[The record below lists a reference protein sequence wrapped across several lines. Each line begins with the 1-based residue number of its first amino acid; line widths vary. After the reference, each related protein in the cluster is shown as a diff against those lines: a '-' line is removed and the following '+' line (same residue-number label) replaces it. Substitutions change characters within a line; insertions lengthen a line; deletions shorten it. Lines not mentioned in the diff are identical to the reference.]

1 MSLNTLFVLII
12 AGGWFSG
19 RLARMLKLPDI
30 LGMTL
35 WGITLSYFFK
45 NSFPVSIWEFSPF
58 LRSIA
63 LITILLRAGL
73 GIDKDMLNKVGL
85 SSIRMAFIPCILEGT
100 AVIIICRYLLLFS
113 WIEAGMM
120 GFILAAVSP
129 AVVVPSMLSL
139 REKGYGKKNETPT
152 LILAGASLDDIAAIT
167 VFTVFLNM
175 AQGNNIH
182 YIKSALSIPY
192 AILAGILLG
201 LCAGM
206 FLSWFFK
213 RYFQK
218 IRATEKVILLLAL
231 SVFLIQLGNHI
242 YIAALLA
249 IMTIGFV
256 LLEKSEKVA
265 RELSSKLGKI
275 WVFAEIILFVLIG
288 MAVDIH
294 TAIKA
299 GLIGLLIITCGIIFR
314 SLGVLIALFRTRFS
328 LKERLFC
335 IIAYIPK
342 ATVQAALGA
351 IPLSLGINNG
361 DTILSI
367 AVLSICFTAP
377 IGLLGI
383 RYFAPKLLDVEL
395 RNASFHSLL

>member
-12 AGGWFSG
+12 AGGWVSG
-19 RLARMLKLPDI
+19 RLARVLKLPDI

-45 NSFPVSIWEFSPF
+45 NSFPASIWEFSPF

-73 GIDKDMLNKVGL
+73 GVDKNMLNKVGL
-85 SSIRMAFIPCILEGT
+85 SSIRMAFIPCVLEG
-100 AVIIICRYLLLFS
+100 AVVIIICRYFLSFS

-139 REKGYGKKNETPT
+139 KEKGYGKKNETPT

-167 VFTVFLNM
+167 IFTVFFNM
-175 AQGNNIH
+175 AQGNSVN

-192 AILAGILLG
+192 AILTGILLG

-213 RYFQK
+213 RYFKK

-231 SVFLIQLGNHI
+231 SVFLIQLGSHI

-288 MAVDIH
+288 MAVDIQ

-299 GLIGLLIITCGIIFR
+299 GLIGLLIIVCGIVFR
-314 SLGVLIALFRTRFS
+314 SLGVLIALLRTRFS

-351 IPLSLGINNG
+351 IPLSIGVNNG

-395 RNASFHSLL
+395 RNTPF

>member
-12 AGGWFSG
+12 VGGWISG
-19 RLARMLKLPDI
+19 KLAKRFKLPDI

-35 WGITLSYFFK
+35 WGIGLSYFLK
-45 NSFPVSIWEFSPF
+45 SSFPASIWELSPF

-73 GIDKDMLNKVGL
+73 GIDKEILGKVGL
-85 SSIRMAFIPCILEGT
+85 ASIRMAFIPCIFEGT
-100 AVIIICRYLLLFS
+100 VVIIICRYLLSFS
-113 WIEAGMM
+113 WVEAGMM
-120 GFILAAVSP
+120 GFILAAASP
-129 AVVVPSMLSL
+129 AVIVPSMFTL
-139 REKGYGKKNETPT
+139 RDKGYGKKNETPT

-167 VFTVFLNM
+167 IFTVFLNI
-175 AQGNNIH
+175 ARGNSIN
-182 YIKSALSIPY
+182 YMRSAISVPY
-192 AILAGILLG
+192 AIIAGIVLG
-201 LCAGM
+201 VCAGM

-231 SVFLIQLGNHI
+231 SIFLTQLGSHL

-256 LLEKSEKVA
+256 LLEKCETVA
-265 RELSSKLGKI
+265 HELASKLGKI
-275 WVFAEIILFVLIG
+275 WVFAEIMLFVLIG
-288 MAVDIH
+288 MAVDID
-294 TAIKA
+294 TAIRA
-299 GLIGLLIITCGIIFR
+299 GLIGLGIITCGILFR
-314 SLGVLIALFRTRFS
+314 SLGVLVALYRTKFNV
-328 LKERLFC
+328 KERLFC

-351 IPLSLGINNG
+351 IPLSAGVNNG
-361 DTILSI
+361 ETILSI

-383 RYFAPKLLDVEL
+383 RHFAPKLLDVTL
-395 RNASFHSLL
+395 TNK